1 MPLYTATQQ
10 FMDTTLTRAASTTA
24 RKSLR
29 SRLLPY
35 LLIAPT
41 LLGVFVFTLLP
52 ATRTLIDSTF
62 KPARAARDPSE
73 FVALANYVDL
83 FDSTHYIGSRFTQV
97 LGNTFIFSVLSVG
110 LSVPLGLGFAVLLNR
125 RIRGLGLWRFSLFYP
140 ALLPVIGAASIWA
153 FLYSS
158 TVGLI
163 NSVLRSFGG
172 TGLDWIGNP
181 NLVLFSVIS
190 VDIWKQAGYFMIFF
204 LAGLQGIPRDIYE
217 AAELDGANEQ
227 QQFWSLTLPLLR
239 RTILFVL
246 VIAFT
251 FSFQTV
257 EQLQVL
263 GQGQPGD
270 RGNLLLY
277 FIFQNI
283 GERRNWGYTNAMSVI
298 LAGILLLFTISNF
311 IFFERG
317 RDEDGR

>member
-1 MPLYTATQQ
+1 MDISLARSTAATV
-10 FMDTTLTRAASTTA
+10 
-24 RKSLR
+24 RKPILA
-29 SRLLPY
+29 RLLPY

-41 LLGVFVFTLLP
+41 LFGVFVFTLLP
-52 ATRTLIDSTF
+52 ATRTIIDSTF
-62 KPARAARDPSE
+62 KPARIARDAPE
-73 FVALANYVDL
+73 FVGLENYIDL
-83 FDSTHYIGSRFTQV
+83 FDSSHYIGSRFTQI
-97 LGNTFIFSVLSVG
+97 LGNTFVFSLFSVGS
-110 LSVPLGLGFAVLLNR
+110 SIPLGLLFAVLLNR
-125 RIRGLGLWRFSLFYP
+125 RIRGLGWWRFSLFYP

-153 FLYSS
+153 FMYSS

-163 NSVLRSFGG
+163 NTVLRSFGG
-172 TGLDWIGNP
+172 AGVDWIGNP
-181 NLVLFSVIS
+181 NSVLFAVIAID
-190 VDIWKQAGYFMIFF
+190 VWKQAGYYMIFF
-204 LAGLQGIPRDIYE
+204 LAGLQGIPREIYE
-217 AAELDGANEQ
+217 AAELDGANDQ

-298 LAGILLLFTISNF
+298 LAGILLVFTISNF
-311 IFFERG
+311 VFFERG
-317 RDEDGR
+317 REEDGR